1 MNTPNKENSEVK
13 NYSCPLK
20 QLNSGTLKACNNTF
34 RSLPTAGGGA
44 FSFYQFQ
51 IKIDID
57 LGLCLLFNA
66 RKRRNSIFIIEMN

>member
-20 QLNSGTLKACNNTF
+20 QLNSGTLKACNF
-34 RSLPTAGGGA
+34 SFSSHRRSRTGGGA

-57 LGLCLLFNA
+57 LGLCPLPKITIQ
-66 RKRRNSIFIIEMN
+66 RKKEAQ

>member
-20 QLNSGTLKACNNTF
+20 QLNSGTLKACNNNQTF

-57 LGLCLLFNA
+57 LGLCPLPKITIQ
-66 RKRRNSIFIIEMN
+66 RKKEAQ

>member
-1 MNTPNKENSEVK
+1 MNTPNKEKSEVK

-20 QLNSGTLKACNNTF
+20 QLNSGTLNVIF

-57 LGLCLLFNA
+57 LGLCPLPKITIQCKKEDL
-66 RKRRNSIFIIEMN
+66 